1 MAAQPIER
9 VVILGGGT
17 AGWLSA
23 TMLSKLLGRIVEITV
38 VESDEIGIV
47 GVGEATIPPLISMLR
62 GLGIDE
68 NDLIRHTQGTFKLG
82 IEFKDWSHTGATYSH
97 AFGVPGHP
105 LAGLPFYQY
114 WLKQHLAG
122 GQAGSLW
129 DYSFNDLAAKQNR
142 FARLP
147 LIPDTPM
154 DGLAHA
160 LHFDAGLMAK
170 YLRQRCEASGVIRRE
185 GKVAGVNLRAAD
197 GFIDSLTLA
206 SGEVITG
213 DFFID
218 CSGFQGLL
226 IEGAL
231 KAGYE
236 DWTPWLP
243 CDRALAVPSRSTEP
257 LRPYTQAK
265 AHAAGWQWRIPLQH
279 RVGNGHVFASA
290 FMEPD
295 EVGRILLDHLESE
308 ALAEP
313 RLLKFTAGRRKSS
326 WVKNCVAVG
335 LASGFMEPLE
345 STSIH
350 LAQSAIQ
357 RLLRLFPDKG
367 FNQVEID
374 EYNRQT
380 RREYE
385 LIRDFIVLH
394 YKATERDDSPFWRHI
409 RATPMPDSLAH
420 KIAFFR
426 QHGRVLVEEDDLFK
440 EGSWVQVL
448 IGQGIIPESC
458 SPLTRAVPETDI
470 TGYMA
475 NIRAIYDRT
484 LLAMPGHA
492 DFIAHHCQ
500 AFAF

>member
-9 VVILGGGT
+9 VVIVGGGT

-23 TMLSKLLGRIVEITV
+23 TLLSKLLGGSVEIAL
-38 VESDEIGIV
+38 VESEEIGIV
-47 GVGEATIPPLISMLR
+47 GVGEATIPPLINMLR
-62 GLGIDE
+62 WLGIDE
-68 NDLIRHTQGTFKLG
+68 NDLIRHTQATFKLG
-82 IEFKDWSHTGATYSH
+82 IEFTDWSRMGAAYSH
-97 AFGVPGHP
+97 AFGTPGP
-105 LAGLPFYQY
+105 SLAGLPFYQY

-129 DYSFNDLAAKQNR
+129 DYSFNDLAARHNR

-147 LIPDTPM
+147 QIPDTSM
-154 DGLAHA
+154 EGLTYA

-170 YLRQRCEASGVIRRE
+170 YLRRCCEGTGVVRHE
-185 GKVAGVNLRAAD
+185 GKVCDVNLRPTD
-197 GFIDSLTLA
+197 GFIDSLSLE
-206 SGEVITG
+206 SGERITG

-226 IEGAL
+226 IERAL
-231 KAGYE
+231 NAGYE

-243 CDRALAVPSRSTEP
+243 CDRALAVPSRSTIP
-257 LRPYTQAK
+257 LRPYTQSK
-265 AHAAGWQWRIPLQH
+265 AHTAGWQWRIPLQH
-279 RVGNGHVFASA
+279 RIGNGHVFSSA

-295 EVGRILLDHLESE
+295 EAGRLLLDHLESE

-313 RLLKFTAGRRKSS
+313 RLLKFTAGRRKLP
-326 WVKNCVAVG
+326 WVKNCLAVG

-380 RREYE
+380 RHEYE
-385 LIRDFIVLH
+385 RIRDFIILH

-409 RATPMPDSLAH
+409 RAAPMPDSLAQ
-420 KIAFFR
+420 KIDFFR

-448 IGQGIIPESC
+448 IGQGIMPDSC
-458 SPLTRAVPETDI
+458 SPLTRAVSDVAI
-470 TGYMA
+470 ADYMA
-475 NIRAIYDRT
+475 NVRIVYAHALQAI
-484 LLAMPGHA
+484 PGHT
-492 DFIAHHCQ
+492 DFIERNCKAPQ
-500 AFAF
+500 M